1 MKKIY
6 KIILKTK
13 NISNKTRI
21 NIWNNIL
28 CVNDLRKK
36 YIYEEILNSPCDE
49 KVKNDIKL
57 DVLRTNFKNKN
68 NEEMKKKISNILNA
82 VSKLNGDIKY
92 CQGMNYIV
100 SFILE
105 ITNEEEVFYIFLS
118 FFKSTEYPLIF
129 EKDLEKLKIFF
140 YIFQRL
146 ISLIEPELSIYFN
159 SNSINANI
167 FLPPWFITLFLSSRQ
182 FMNQN
187 ETPIS
192 LIRILD
198 NFIVS
203 GWKSLMK
210 VGIFI
215 LHCVE
220 NDIYKFQNESLLSY
234 LINDIKKYDLFCDNK
249 INELEKCFNDS
260 RITKRLI
267 KFIEE
272 EYRQE
277 KKLKDIKI

>member
-1 MKKIY
+1 MLISKNIKKKIIKKIY
-6 KIILKTK
+6 KIILKK
-13 NISNKTRI
+13 RNISNKTRI

-57 DVLRTNFKNKN
+57 DVLRTNFKNES
-68 NEEMKKKISNILNA
+68 NEEMRQKISNILNA

-203 GWKSLMK
+203 G
-210 VGIFI
+210 
-215 LHCVE
+215 
-220 NDIYKFQNESLLSY
+220 
-234 LINDIKKYDLFCDNK
+234 
-249 INELEKCFNDS
+249 
-260 RITKRLI
+260 
-267 KFIEE
+267 
-272 EYRQE
+272 
-277 KKLKDIKI
+277 

>member
-1 MKKIY
+1 
-6 KIILKTK
+6 
-13 NISNKTRI
+13 
-21 NIWNNIL
+21 
-28 CVNDLRKK
+28 
-36 YIYEEILNSPCDE
+36 
-49 KVKNDIKL
+49 
-57 DVLRTNFKNKN
+57 
-68 NEEMKKKISNILNA
+68 MKKKISNILNA

-105 ITNEEEVFYIFLS
+105 ITNEEEAFYIFLS
-118 FFKSTEYPLIF
+118 FFKSTEYPIIF
-129 EKDLEKLKIFF
+129 DKDLEKLKIFF

-215 LHCVE
+215 LHSGE
-220 NDIYKFQNESLLSY
+220 DDIYKLKNESLLSY
-234 LINDIKKYDLFCDNK
+234 LINDIKKYDLFSDNK

-260 RITKRLI
+260 KITKRLI

-272 EYRQE
+272 EYKQDN
-277 KKLKDIKI
+277 KLKDIKI